1 VIVTVSRGKERHKM
15 KTFTIDAENKIIVFA
30 SKKEAAASST
40 TPFDPFTNETE
51 LAELTAEWP
60 VQRLVEI
67 WNGIPGVTPV
77 TKFKSRKIASERIW
91 GAIQDLGATRAPAAE
106 PEAVAPEEVQ
116 PAPQA
121 ITEETVEPGSDE
133 PAAVA
138 EQDAAVPAEPGES
151 APAQV
156 EPEAPETVAPAE
168 PVANVDATVPDV
180 APAEDEPTK
189 KAGRAK
195 KAPKVP
201 KVAKAAKSE
210 SGPREGTK
218 TAQVVTMLRR
228 EGGATL
234 AEIMTTMGWQKHTV
248 RGFMAGAMK
257 KAGYEVESFKPEGG
271 ERSYRINK

>member
-1 VIVTVSRGKERHKM
+1 M

-30 SKKEAAASST
+30 SKKEAAATST
-40 TPFDPFTNETE
+40 TPFDPFANETE

-77 TKFKSRKIASERIW
+77 AKFKSRKIAAERIW
-91 GAIQDLGATRAPAAE
+91 GAIQDLGATRAAAAE
-106 PEAVAPEEVQ
+106 PGEVVAEKAE

-121 ITEETVEPGSDE
+121 ITEETAEPRRDE

-156 EPEAPETVAPAE
+156 EPEAPETVASAE

-210 SGPREGTK
+210 SGTREGTK
-218 TAQVVTMLRR
+218 TAQVVAMLRR

-234 AEIMTTMGWQKHTV
+234 AEIMTTMNWQKHTV

-257 KAGYEVESFKPEGG
+257 KAGHEVESFKPEGG